1 MLKPQVS
8 YLCGDNSIA
17 VSSMQ
22 KARARAGSWSFS
34 SIEWSEAK
42 SAVIP
47 VTGGEARYIEK
58 LLYVR
63 RVSVQ
68 PAGGRCASA

>member
-8 YLCGDNSIA
+8 QLHIDNSIA

-22 KARARAGSWSFS
+22 KARAKAECWSLG
-34 SIEWSEAK
+34 SIECSAAK

-47 VTGGEARYIEK
+47 VTGGEARFIEK